1 MTKLFN
7 IYKTQEIIIR
17 DLFKDILVDMENGL
31 DFEAGMLFQQLISY
45 SLYPFFQKGLITEDE
60 YKRLLHCKEYY
71 INCINSVR

>member
-45 SLYPFFQKGLITEDE
+45 SLYPFFRKGLLQKMNTNA
-60 YKRLLHCKEYY
+60 YY
-71 INCINSVR
+71 IVKNIILTALTV